1 MDILVYG
8 AGAVGQAVGGM
19 LAADGHRIDLIL
31 RERYIRGIEA
41 GGLSITGIF
50 GNYHVPAEK
59 VGIFPTLEPALDKAY
74 DYILVTTK
82 SYDTPAAVK
91 ELEKI
96 RNHRFVAVSMQNGC
110 GNFEIIIEHFGKTH
124 SLAARVITGFEIDRP
139 GLVKITVSA
148 DDIHIGGSIEGE
160 IPQAAVT
167 LSEAIKKAGLP
178 CSPTPFINRDLL
190 AKLLYNSALNPL
202 GAALGVHYGMLGDDP
217 HARSIMNAIIEEVFA
232 VISASGKK
240 THWETAKEYEEF
252 FYAKQIPA
260 TYHHRSSMLQ
270 DLEMGK
276 RTEVDALTGYV
287 SLQGRRYGI
296 QTPVCDTMSEI
307 MRFLERNGGK
317 CTRLPSSIPANQKA

>member
-8 AGAVGQAVGGM
+8 AGAVGQAVVGM
-19 LAADGHRIDLIL
+19 LAADGHRIDLLL
-31 RERYIRGIEA
+31 RERYIRGIED

-50 GNYHVPAEK
+50 GDYHVRAEK
-59 VGIFPTLEPALDKAY
+59 LGLFASLEPVLDKTF
-74 DYILVTTK
+74 DYILITTK
-82 SYDTPAAVK
+82 SYDTLAAVK

-96 RNHRFVAVSMQNGC
+96 RDHRFIAVSMQNGC
-110 GNFEIIIEHFGKTH
+110 GNLEVIAGQFGEAH
-124 SLAARVITGFEIDRP
+124 SLAARVITGFEIVRP
-139 GLVKITVSA
+139 GHVKITVTA
-148 DDIHIGGSIEGE
+148 DAIHIGGCVEGE
-160 IPQAAVT
+160 IPETAAS
-167 LSEAIKKAGLP
+167 LAEAINKAGLP
-178 CSPTPFINRDLL
+178 CSATPFINRDLL

-217 HARSIMNAIIEEVFA
+217 HARSIMNAVIEEVFA
-232 VISASGKK
+232 VIIAAGEK

-287 SLQGRRYGI
+287 SVQGRRYGI
-296 QTPVCDTMSEI
+296 PTPVCDTMSEI
-307 MRFLERNGGK
+307 IRFLERNGGK
-317 CTRLPSSIPANQKA
+317 CTRLP